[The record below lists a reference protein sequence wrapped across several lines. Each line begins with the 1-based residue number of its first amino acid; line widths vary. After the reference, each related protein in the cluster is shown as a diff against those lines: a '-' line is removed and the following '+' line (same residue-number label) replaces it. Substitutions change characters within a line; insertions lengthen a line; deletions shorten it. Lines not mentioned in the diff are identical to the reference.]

1 MTAFEWAS
9 AQTGIIPRDDVY
21 CQTRDVAQA
30 RVSRLDILLPKAGWD
45 EEQTALITSI
55 VGEVA
60 NNCFD
65 HNIGQWKDVPGCWL
79 EYVIERNVFK
89 AIVAD
94 RGQGIFGSLL
104 TVRPK
109 LRSHGEALHLAFTE
123 AVSGRAP
130 EKRGNGLK
138 FVVHSLNQ
146 LSPAYFIMCSGD
158 AKIALTTPVDTAV
171 LDQYIVGGQLII
183 VGTYAE
189 MDIPKL

>member
-9 AQTGIIPRDDVY
+9 AKMGTIPQEEVY

-30 RVSRLDILLPKAGWD
+30 RVGKLDILLPKAGWD
-45 EEQTALITSI
+45 EEQTALVTSI
-55 VGEVA
+55 VGELA

-65 HNIGQWKDVPGCWL
+65 HNIGQWKDVPGCWF
-79 EYVIERNVFK
+79 EYSIEHHTFK
-89 AIVAD
+89 ATIAD
-94 RGQGIFGSLL
+94 RGQGILSSLRQ
-104 TVRPK
+104 VRSQ

-146 LSPAYFIMCSGD
+146 LAPAHFSMCSGD
-158 AKIALTTPVDTAV
+158 AKISFTTPVDIVT
-171 LDQYIVGGQLII
+171 LDQYIVSGQPAIT
-183 VGTYAE
+183 GTYAE
-189 MDIPKL
+189 MNITQL

>member
-9 AQTGIIPRDDVY
+9 AKTATAPKEEVY

-30 RVSRLDILLPKAGWD
+30 RVGKLDILLPKANWG

-55 VGEVA
+55 VGELA

-65 HNIGQWKDVPGCWL
+65 HNLGQWKDVSGCWL
-79 EYVIERNVFK
+79 EYIIERNTCKV
-89 AIVAD
+89 IIAD
-94 RGQGIFGSLL
+94 RGQGILSSLQQ
-104 TVRPK
+104 VRPQ
-109 LRSHGEALHLAFTE
+109 LQSHAEALHLAFTV

-146 LSPAYFIMCSGD
+146 FVGANFSMYSGN
-158 AKIALTTPVDTAV
+158 AKITLTTPVDIAA
-171 LDQYIVGGQLII
+171 LNQYIVGGQSII

-189 MDIPKL
+189 MNIPKL